1 MNTSTDSRCD
11 QIIALI
17 EACLAGTET
26 TLGPGVAAS
35 ASSASRAD
43 RAGPDQPPWPGC
55 QPTGRT
61 APTHSALTEMLAAAH
76 RDQLEGEAAR
86 NRLVRHARRHLAAR
100 TISGRS
106 LRP

>member
-1 MNTSTDSRCD
+1 MNTSTASRCD

-17 EACLAGTET
+17 DACLAGIET
-26 TLGPGVAAS
+26 PCGPGVAAS
-35 ASSASRAD
+35 ASSASRAY
-43 RAGPDQPPWPGC
+43 RAGPDQPPRPGC
-55 QPTGRT
+55 QPAGRT

-76 RDQLEGEAAR
+76 RDELEGEAAR
-86 NRLVRHARRHLAAR
+86 NRLVRHARRRPAVR

>member
-1 MNTSTDSRCD
+1 MNTSTASRCD

-17 EACLAGTET
+17 DACLARTET

-43 RAGPDQPPWPGC
+43 RAGPDQSA
-55 QPTGRT
+55 GRT

-86 NRLVRHARRHLAAR
+86 NRLVRHARRHRAAR
-100 TISGRS
+100 TISRRS

>member
-1 MNTSTDSRCD
+1 MTSTASGCD

-17 EACLAGTET
+17 DACLVGTET
-26 TLGPGVAAS
+26 PCGSGVAAS

-43 RAGPDQPPWPGC
+43 RAGPDQPSWPGR
-55 QPTGRT
+55 QPAGRT
-61 APTHSALTEMLAAAH
+61 TPAHSAWTEMLAAAH

-86 NRLVRHARRHLAAR
+86 NRLARHARRHRAAR
-100 TISGRS
+100 TIAGRS